1 MRRSTNLQ
9 SRAVRAHKRGWA
21 ASADATAR
29 PLCGGCPHPLLCM
42 DSMRSKSVFGSLRHI
57 FLRAKDDSVV
67 ATVVVGPLQ
76 VAGEFAS
83 VTVISYR
90 L

>member
-1 MRRSTNLQ
+1 
-9 SRAVRAHKRGWA
+9 
-21 ASADATAR
+21 
-29 PLCGGCPHPLLCM
+29 M